1 MLTNCENHTC
11 KYWQSWHWQTRREYS
26 LVNSSGGLLTFKLE
40 PCPSKSPQTQHWHNE
55 RNSWTV
61 TLYWRLLQNLWA
73 WILEILCSFE
83 VVVYLAPH
91 INRVWFA
98 STKKAF
104 QIHSKDAS
112 MVLFMITQDLSVLLT
127 NQMPIRKVLREKI
140 IAQEDFCLTWR
151 SIYLNGFPSRL
162 LAKWRP

>member
-11 KYWQSWHWQTRREYS
+11 KYSQSWHWQTRREYS

-55 RNSWTV
+55 RNSWTSDS
-61 TLYWRLLQNLWA
+61 LLEALTKLVGVDFGNSLLFWSRGVSYTTYKPCMICVSKKSWNIFKFIQKMQAWSFLWSRR
-73 WILEILCSFE
+73 IC
-83 VVVYLAPH
+83 
-91 INRVWFA
+91 
-98 STKKAF
+98 
-104 QIHSKDAS
+104 
-112 MVLFMITQDLSVLLT
+112 LFCWPAKCQL
-127 NQMPIRKVLREKI
+127 EKI
-140 IAQEDFCLTWR
+140 IAQEDFCLTWW